1 MIGLIEH
8 LGQIFHMRIN
18 KVEYYLSLPYIKK
31 SIFVTFIEGLKNT
44 GRITNYGYSI

>member
-18 KVEYYLSLPYIKK
+18 KVEYYLSLPYVKK
-31 SIFVTFIEGLKNT
+31 SIFVTFTEGLKNT
-44 GRITNYGYSI
+44 GRIIKYGYSI

>member
-18 KVEYYLSLPYIKK
+18 KDEYYLTPPYVKK
-31 SIFVTFIEGLKNT
+31 PIFVASTVGLKNT
-44 GRITNYGYSI
+44 GRIIKYGFSI

>member
-18 KVEYYLSLPYIKK
+18 KYYLSPPYVKK
-31 SIFVTFIEGLKNT
+31 
-44 GRITNYGYSI
+44 TNICGFYSGFKKHWTYYKVWI

>member
-18 KVEYYLSLPYIKK
+18 KVEYYLSLPYVKK
-31 SIFVTFIEGLKNT
+31 INICDFYRRFKKHWTYYKIW
-44 GRITNYGYSI
+44 I